1 MKMTIGLAAT
11 VAAFVWSADVRA
23 DSFDAYRV
31 ACDATQSGAA
41 KAAVEQAHDKLT
53 SAIDNLPPVN
63 SAIGAKFQRWFGG
76 PEGDDDPVIKKVYAE
91 VRGFLTFKT
100 FWCPNKTM
108 PDDDPGTLAFVPKG
122 SFSEVFLE
130 SGFFDL
136 PVAGANSRGGA
147 IIHEAS
153 HQATSARIVDNA
165 YETPQC
171 EDLARASPKMARRNA
186 DSLEYFAEDVAD
198 GIP

>member
-1 MKMTIGLAAT
+1 MAALL
-11 VAAFVWSADVRA
+11 WSAAARA
-23 DSFDAYRV
+23 DDFDAYRV
-31 ACDATQSGAA
+31 ACDDTQSSAA
-41 KAAVEQAHDKLT
+41 QAAVAEARDKLT
-53 SAIDNLPPVN
+53 SAIDSLPPVN

-76 PEGDDDPVIKKVYAE
+76 PEGDDDPVIKKVYTE
-91 VRGFLTFKT
+91 VRGFLTFKS
-100 FWCPNKTM
+100 FWCPNKSM
-108 PDDDPGTLAFVPKG
+108 PQDEPGTLAFVPDG

-147 IIHEAS
+147 ILHEVS
-153 HQATSARIVDNA
+153 HQATTASIVDNA
-165 YETPQC
+165 YGTPEC
-171 EDLARASPKMARRNA
+171 EDMARASPKLARRNA